1 MRKNTLQFPQY
12 QYYMSK
18 IVRKM
23 KGGFGMNKEILQQI
37 KREYHLLSLNES
49 LDKIEN
55 CYKESYILEKIIN
68 KYGKGL
74 IEETN
79 NLWFWFLDVSI
90 SQYEKIFRKTLEKTD
105 KDRMVS
111 VYLDLEN
118 SQRILVISLEEQVAF
133 ETKNKVIRG
142 KRTIEDAEDRYFNT
156 RFEYFNLCI
165 HEGQEIAIKT
175 ILHEEDCRLEEAK
188 KIRNEK
194 IKKLNDVLKYHLISK
209 DEYEKERQLVLSK
222 K

>member
-23 KGGFGMNKEILQQI
+23 KGSFGMNKEILQQI
-37 KREYHLLSLNES
+37 KYEYHLLSLNES

-118 SQRILVISLEEQVAF
+118 S
-133 ETKNKVIRG
+133 
-142 KRTIEDAEDRYFNT
+142 
-156 RFEYFNLCI
+156 
-165 HEGQEIAIKT
+165 
-175 ILHEEDCRLEEAK
+175 
-188 KIRNEK
+188 
-194 IKKLNDVLKYHLISK
+194 
-209 DEYEKERQLVLSK
+209 
-222 K
+222 

>member
-118 SQRILVISLEEQVAF
+118 S
-133 ETKNKVIRG
+133 
-142 KRTIEDAEDRYFNT
+142 
-156 RFEYFNLCI
+156 
-165 HEGQEIAIKT
+165 
-175 ILHEEDCRLEEAK
+175 
-188 KIRNEK
+188 
-194 IKKLNDVLKYHLISK
+194 
-209 DEYEKERQLVLSK
+209 
-222 K
+222 

>member
-1 MRKNTLQFPQY
+1 M
-12 QYYMSK
+12 
-18 IVRKM
+18 
-23 KGGFGMNKEILQQI
+23 
-37 KREYHLLSLNES
+37 
-49 LDKIEN
+49 
-55 CYKESYILEKIIN
+55 
-68 KYGKGL
+68 
-74 IEETN
+74 
-79 NLWFWFLDVSI
+79 
-90 SQYEKIFRKTLEKTD
+90 
-105 KDRMVS
+105 
-111 VYLDLEN
+111 
-118 SQRILVISLEEQVAF
+118 AF

>member
-1 MRKNTLQFPQY
+1 
-12 QYYMSK
+12 
-18 IVRKM
+18 M

-175 ILHEEDCRLEEAK
+175 ILHEEDCRLDEAK

-194 IKKLNDVLKYHLISK
+194 IKNLNDVLKYHLISK
-209 DEYEKERQLVLSK
+209 EE
-222 K
+222 